1 MKTIYL
7 DHAATTPVC
16 PAAAQA
22 AVEAMT
28 KHFGNP
34 SSQYPLGKAAAKR
47 REEDRAA
54 VAAALG
60 CAPEELFFTSCGTE
74 ADNWAIRAAV
84 ERGAKKG
91 KHIVTTAIEHD
102 AVLQPMK
109 ALQTVGFDV
118 TFLKPDAHGSI
129 DPQAVRD
136 AIREDTILVSMM
148 LVNNEIGS
156 VLPVRAAA
164 DAIRE
169 KHSSALL
176 HTDAIQG
183 FLKLPFT
190 PAELGADLV
199 TVCAHKICGPKG
211 IGALH
216 IKKSLAYKRYSS
228 PDSFA
233 LDPVFHP
240 LLLGGGQEKG
250 LRPGTEATHQTAA
263 FAAAVRSWQPG
274 TANAIRALRD
284 YAAGQL
290 TAIAGVSL
298 ITDIFTAAPHI
309 LALSLPDFSG
319 QTVVE
324 ALGSQG
330 VCVSSGSAC
339 HRGKPSHVFAAMP
352 IPEKVKYGAVRVS
365 FGPKSTQEEVDVL
378 VRLIRHICEKK
389 SLLF

>member
-16 PAAAQA
+16 SAAAQA

-28 KHFGNP
+28 AGFGNP
-34 SSQYPLGKAAAKR
+34 SSQYPLGKEAAQR
-47 REEDRAA
+47 REAHRAV
-54 VAAALG
+54 VAKALG

-74 ADNWAIRAAV
+74 GDNWAIRAAV
-84 ERGAKKG
+84 EKNRKKG
-91 KHIVTTAIEHD
+91 SHIVTTAIEHD

-109 ALQTVGFDV
+109 ALQAEGFEV
-118 TFLKPDAHGSI
+118 TFLRPDAHGNI
-129 DPQAVRD
+129 DHQAVKD
-136 AIREDTILVSMM
+136 AIRPDTILVSMM

-164 DAIRE
+164 EAIRE
-169 KHSSALL
+169 KNSPALL
-176 HTDAIQG
+176 HTDAVQG

-190 PAELGADLV
+190 PEELGADLV
-199 TVCAHKICGPKG
+199 TICAHKVRGPKG
-211 IGALH
+211 IGALY

-228 PDSFA
+228 PDSFT
-233 LDPVFHP
+233 LDPAFRP

-250 LRPGTEATHQTAA
+250 LRPGTEATAQIAA
-263 FAAAVRSWQPG
+263 FAAAVEAWEPG
-274 TANAIRALRD
+274 TADTIRQIRD

-290 TAIAGVSL
+290 SAIDGVSL
-298 ITDIFTAAPHI
+298 ITDISAAAPHI

-324 ALGSQG
+324 ALGGQG
-330 VCVSSGSAC
+330 ICVSSGSAC

-365 FGPKSTQEEVDVL
+365 FGPESTREEVDEL
-378 VRLIRHICEKK
+378 VRLIRHICGKK